1 MGINTLLEKYK
12 LIETFETELNV
23 EKETFINKFKQIT
36 GKGYYTPFLIML
48 DIINPENK
56 KYIGD
61 INSKSLK
68 IRERFIIDNSIRNNF
83 ASVKSEFHSEDNKL
97 KIKTIIRGMEII
109 PFILR
114 VILFGIYSLLMF
126 VAILEILLM
135 LFSSDAKYI
144 DGSMFLGPVILT
156 TFVGFLTY
164 LPYRIAKKN
173 VMNKK
178 NDIDIIYQLIE
189 KTPYNTV

>member
-23 EKETFINKFKQIT
+23 EKETFINEFKQIT

-68 IRERFIIDNSIRNNF
+68 IRERFIIDNSIMNNF

-97 KIKTIIRGMEII
+97 KTKTIIRGMEII

-114 VILFGIYSLLMF
+114 VILFGIYLLTMLLLVIEQLIPPISTEIDIAYILPPIF
-126 VAILEILLM
+126 VTII
-135 LFSSDAKYI
+135 
-144 DGSMFLGPVILT
+144 
-156 TFVGFLTY
+156 VGFFTY
-164 LPYRIAKKN
+164 HPYRIAKKN
-173 VMNKK
+173 VSEMKENIKL
-178 NDIDIIYQLIE
+178 IYELIE
-189 KTPYNTV
+189 KNALQHRV

>member
-23 EKETFINKFKQIT
+23 EKETFINEFKQIT

-68 IRERFIIDNSIRNNF
+68 IRERFIIDNSITNNF
-83 ASVKSEFHSEDNKL
+83 ASVKSEFHSEDNML

-114 VILFGIYSLLMF
+114 VILFGIYLLTMLLLVIEQLIPPISTEIDITSILPPIF
-126 VAILEILLM
+126 VTII
-135 LFSSDAKYI
+135 
-144 DGSMFLGPVILT
+144 
-156 TFVGFLTY
+156 VGFLTY
-164 LPYRIAKKN
+164 YPYRIAKKN
-173 VMNKK
+173 VLEMKENIKL
-178 NDIDIIYQLIE
+178 IYELIE
-189 KTPYNTV
+189 KNTLQHRI